1 MSAEHCIL
9 SFFLLFAQAF
19 SKLSVAYYSVLDV
32 FAAEHMMGLPMVP
45 HSVLEY
51 MFRSLGEV
59 VPAHV
64 QDASCSTLA
73 CSAIDKICTFV
84 LNWLIKNKNRQD
96 SSGEGHDA
104 EEMIDSDISGTIAG
118 GGVASSN
125 GAPSLGTIS
134 LLKLQQQHGSSLH
147 WLVEYMLSNKA
158 LMSHLFVV
166 LFQVFAFENRNNH
179 WSLSRPLLGLIL
191 LNREFF
197 AEYSQNFV
205 QNQLPDRRKHVQTA
219 IAGVS
224 VHPCLL
230 KAERSKG
237 KKKWLY

>member
-1 MSAEHCIL
+1 
-9 SFFLLFAQAF
+9 
-19 SKLSVAYYSVLDV
+19 
-32 FAAEHMMGLPMVP
+32 MGLPMIP
-45 HSVLEY
+45 HSVLDY

-73 CSAIDKICTFV
+73 CSAVDKICTFV
-84 LNWLIKNKNRQD
+84 LNWLIKNKIRQD
-96 SSGEGHDA
+96 GGGEGDA
-104 EEMIDSDISGTIAG
+104 EEMIDSDISGTNGGRAG
-118 GGVASSN
+118 EASSN

-147 WLVEYMLSNKA
+147 WLVEYVLSNKA

-197 AEYSQNFV
+197 AEYSQSFV
-205 QNQLPDRRKHVQTA
+205 QNQLPDRREHVQTA
-219 IAGVS
+219 LAGVRGDVS
-224 VHPCLL
+224 FQCCFFLF
-230 KAERSKG
+230 KEERSK
-237 KKKWLY
+237 KKIQIY